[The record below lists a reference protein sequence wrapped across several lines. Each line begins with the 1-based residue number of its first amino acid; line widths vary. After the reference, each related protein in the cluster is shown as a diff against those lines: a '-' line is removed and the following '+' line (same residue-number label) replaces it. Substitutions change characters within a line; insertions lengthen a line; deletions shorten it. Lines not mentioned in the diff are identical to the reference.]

1 MTPGVRWSAPRVLP
15 AQSESLAF
23 AREQVLRSGAPSPGA
38 GTKSGKAFTIAVT
51 APRLITCKRGLAANL
66 AATLAA
72 AAAADGSS
80 VCVLDTDLESR
91 DVGVRFGVEGP
102 QLLDV
107 ANNLALNG
115 TEVLH
120 RSDAVAR
127 IDPPGLSVIPIR
139 PPQPSLVPLLHKRA
153 SALLAPLQTSFDF
166 VVIDAPIALGTG
178 PDEWERAILRQV
190 DVLLV
195 AVSAEAAALGSALRY
210 MNALAAARNSGAI
223 GSKFETHIV
232 LTGTEEDGSRA
243 LLTERELDRK
253 LGGIPVIASIPQLWG
268 RRRPDNA
275 VGTALSPSLHDEL
288 ADIVTKLT
296 ERHITEF

>member
-1 MTPGVRWSAPRVLP
+1 MTPDVRWSTPRTMP

-23 AREQVLRSGAPSPGA
+23 AREEMLRSGAPANGGRPN
-38 GTKSGKAFTIAVT
+38 SGNAFTIAVT

-66 AATLAA
+66 AATLAL

-80 VCVLDTDLESR
+80 VCVVDTDLESR

-115 TEVLH
+115 IEALRTNG
-120 RSDAVAR
+120 AVTR
-127 IDPPGLSVIPIR
+127 IDPSGLAVIPIR
-139 PPQPSLVPLLHKRA
+139 PPQPSLVPLLHKKA
-153 SALLAPLQTSFDF
+153 SALLSPLRTTFDF
-166 VVIDAPIALGTG
+166 VVIDAPIAIGTG

-210 MNALAAARNSGAI
+210 MNALAAGRNSGAL
-223 GSKFETHIV
+223 SSQFDTHIV
-232 LTGTEEDGSRA
+232 LTGSEEDGSRA

-268 RRRPDNA
+268 RRRPDKA
-275 VGTALSPSLHDEL
+275 VGTSLSPSLHDEL

-296 ERHITEF
+296 ERHLTEF

>member
-1 MTPGVRWSAPRVLP
+1 M
-15 AQSESLAF
+15 
-23 AREQVLRSGAPSPGA
+23 
-38 GTKSGKAFTIAVT
+38 T

-80 VCVLDTDLESR
+80 VCVVDADLESR
-91 DVGVRFGVEGP
+91 DVGARFGVDGP

-107 ANNLALNG
+107 ANSIALNG
-115 TEVLH
+115 LEVLH
-120 RSDAVAR
+120 RGDAVAH

-139 PPQPSLVPLLHKRA
+139 PPQPSLVPLLHKKA
-153 SALLAPLQTSFDF
+153 SALLPPLRSSFDF
-166 VVIDAPIALGTG
+166 IVIDAPIAIGTG

-210 MNALAAARNSGAI
+210 MNALAAARNSGVLAS
-223 GSKFETHIV
+223 GFETHIV
-232 LTGTEEDGSRA
+232 LTGSEEDGSRT

-268 RRRPDNA
+268 RRRPDSA
-275 VGTALSPSLHDEL
+275 VGTALSPTLHDEL
-288 ADIVTKLT
+288 ADIVKKLT
-296 ERHITEF
+296 ERHLTEF

>member
-1 MTPGVRWSAPRVLP
+1 MTPDLRWSTPRAFP

-23 AREQVLRSGAPSPGA
+23 AREQVLSSGAPSPVH
-38 GTKSGKAFTIAVT
+38 GTNTGKAFTIAVT
-51 APRLITCKRGLAANL
+51 APRLITCKRGLAANR

-80 VCVLDTDLESR
+80 VCIVDTDLESR
-91 DVGVRFGVEGP
+91 DVGARFGVDGP

-115 TEVLH
+115 IDVLH
-120 RSDAVAR
+120 RDDAVTR
-127 IDPPGLSVIPIR
+127 LDPPGLSVIPIR
-139 PPQPSLVPLLHKRA
+139 PPQPSLVPLLHKKA
-153 SALLAPLQTSFDF
+153 SALLSPLRTSFDF
-166 VVIDAPIALGTG
+166 VVIDAPIAVGTG

-210 MNALAAARNSGAI
+210 MNALAAARNSGAL
-223 GSKFETHIV
+223 SSDFETHIV
-232 LTGTEEDGSRA
+232 LTGSEEDGSRA

-268 RRRPDNA
+268 RRRPDSA
-275 VGTALSPSLHDEL
+275 VGTSLSPTLHDEL
-288 ADIVTKLT
+288 ADIVRKLT
-296 ERHITEF
+296 ERHLTEF

>member
-1 MTPGVRWSAPRVLP
+1 MTPDTRWVTPKAFP

-23 AREQVLRSGAPSPGA
+23 AREQVLHSGAPVSGPR
-38 GTKSGKAFTIAVT
+38 TNTGKAFTIAVT

-80 VCVLDTDLESR
+80 VCVVDTDLESR

-115 TEVLH
+115 IEALH
-120 RSDAVAR
+120 QRDAVAR

-139 PPQPSLVPLLHKRA
+139 PPQPSLVPLLRNKA
-153 SALLAPLQTSFDF
+153 SALLPPLRTSFDF
-166 VVIDAPIALGTG
+166 IVIDAPIAIGTG

-210 MNALAAARNSGAI
+210 MNALAAARNGRVLS
-223 GSKFETHIV
+223 SEFETHVV
-232 LTGTEEDGSRA
+232 LTGSEEDGSRT

-253 LGGIPVIASIPQLWG
+253 LSGIPVIGSIPQLWG
-268 RRRPDNA
+268 RRRPEGA
-275 VGTALSPSLHDEL
+275 VGTALSPALHDAL
-288 ADIVTKLT
+288 VDIVTKLT
-296 ERHITEF
+296 ERHLTQF